1 MEDVDNHLPGL
12 HSPLAYTPSGAH
24 HAIDAQDTFLLA
36 LNVDEEERGPT
47 CSRLS
52 KKRITKAE
60 ARVSLENSTQHSHPV
75 C

>member
-36 LNVDEEERGPT
+36 LNGDEEERGPT

-52 KKRITKAE
+52 NKRITKAE